1 MLEKEDV
8 VVYRVLPCLV
18 RLCKKEEKVE
28 NRIVAAE
35 TLAYLIQVSYTVL
48 HLQLMNYRSVMV
60 VNRWTGYSF
69 CYPSNILSYKFKK
82 MNKVTC
88 LIKVGNNKFLPFR
101 QLSTEQLLFYLIIPR
116 DRSIMCV

>member
-35 TLAYLIQVSYTVL
+35 TLAYLIQVSYMVL
-48 HLQLMNYRSVMV
+48 HLHAKGKLMNYRSLMV
-60 VNRWTGYSF
+60 VNRWTG
-69 CYPSNILSYKFKK
+69 
-82 MNKVTC
+82 
-88 LIKVGNNKFLPFR
+88 
-101 QLSTEQLLFYLIIPR
+101 
-116 DRSIMCV
+116 